1 MKKGKIVLIL
11 ISIVFLVTFSIGINA
26 TSTVLNSQ
34 VKKINENTSQQTLF
48 NATISFQLWVGT
60 GCGCDPVSDVIITA
74 LGLDID
80 DYDEGITDENGQCSL
95 QLEINYHYR
104 ITIQAEGYVQI
115 MFDFLVIDDQT
126 FEFHLQEEEESSVS
140 GISLI
145 QNLMSRSI
153 FSRLL

>member
-1 MKKGKIVLIL
+1 MTCLL
-11 ISIVFLVTFSIGINA
+11 FF
-26 TSTVLNSQ
+26 NS
-34 VKKINENTSQQTLF
+34 
-48 NATISFQLWVGT
+48 TISFKLWVGT
-60 GCGCDPVSDVIITA
+60 GCGCDQVSDLIITA

-145 QNLMSRSI
+145 QNLMSRPI